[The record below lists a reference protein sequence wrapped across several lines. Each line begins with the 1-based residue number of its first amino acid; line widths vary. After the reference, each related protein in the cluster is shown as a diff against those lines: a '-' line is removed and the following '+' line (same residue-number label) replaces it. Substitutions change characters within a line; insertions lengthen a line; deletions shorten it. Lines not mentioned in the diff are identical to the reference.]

1 MSNLILPKTVTQ
13 DHAAQI
19 CKDTYRFI
27 NTKEIITQAERAGWT
42 LLDAKSSKVK
52 KQSKMGYEAHLLT
65 FGNESLPTIA
75 KGTNSESKPL
85 LYVINSHDATRALR
99 GLLGVLRIACLNGIM
114 AGTAFKEFRAA
125 HTGDVTT
132 KVRQG
137 FEFLLD
143 SVPAEIARVNELS
156 QLQLT
161 QDIALD
167 YLNDLARERL
177 ATSRYEIVA
186 ISVPT
191 PNRIQ
196 DVNYDAYTVLNRGQ
210 EMLIRGGIKYYAKDE
225 QGKVRA
231 GSTRRIYSIPQSL
244 TLNKLAVERMNELL
258 LEKRIS

>member
-1 MSNLILPKTVTQ
+1 MSNLILPQTVTQ

-27 NTKEIITQAERAGWT
+27 DTKEIITQAERAGWT

-75 KGTNSESKPL
+75 KGTNSESRPL

-125 HTGDVTT
+125 HTGDVTN

-137 FEFLLD
+137 FEYLLD

-156 QLQLT
+156 GIQLT
-161 QDIALD
+161 QDAALD
-167 YLNDLARERL
+167 YLNKLAQERL
-177 ATSRYEIVA
+177 STSRHEVVS

-191 PNRIQ
+191 PSRVQ
-196 DVNYDAYTVLNRGQ
+196 DIGYDAYTVLNRGQ
-210 EMLIRGGIKYYAKDE
+210 EMLIRGGIKYYTKDD
-225 QGKVRA
+225 QNKIRA

-258 LEKRIS
+258 SERKIS